1 MATGGLYGSSAT
13 GALVAAP
20 GSETAGLYGST
31 TNFGG
36 TFFQWFI
43 FQQASTQPATPT
55 GGSWNFTTQTGTPPS
70 GWTNSP
76 PSAPTNQIWVS
87 IAFVNSLSTS
97 TITWS
102 VPGLLGVIAFLFGA
116 IASPLVGIGG
126 GASAVPMGIVL
137 VSTNLIAFLIN
148 QKMK

>member
-13 GALVAAP
+13 GALVASP

-55 GGSWNFTTQTGTPPS
+55 GGSWNFTTNTGTPPT
-70 GWTNSP
+70 GWLDYP
-76 PSAPTNQIWVS
+76 PVTPTSAVWVS
-87 IAFVNSLSTS
+87 VAIVSSSASSTL
-97 TITWS
+97 TWS
-102 VPGLLGVIAFLFGA
+102 TPGQFAFSTGASFGTMAFQNANAVA
-116 IASPLVGIGG
+116 ITGGTLNGSTIGG
-126 GASAVPMGIVL
+126 GS
-137 VSTNLIAFLIN
+137 F
-148 QKMK
+148 